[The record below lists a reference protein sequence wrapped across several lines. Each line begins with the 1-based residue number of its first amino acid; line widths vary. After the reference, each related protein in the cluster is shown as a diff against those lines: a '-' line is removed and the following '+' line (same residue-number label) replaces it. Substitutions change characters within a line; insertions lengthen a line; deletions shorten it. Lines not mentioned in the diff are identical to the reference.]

1 MLIDLIKAKRP
12 NICENTLIAY
22 ERQLTK
28 MFKDLGNKGE
38 IKNSKF
44 LHNYNKVEDYIDK
57 LTKITT
63 KKNKLTAIIVAI
75 DADKNFKGKEDL
87 KDKYQ
92 KKLKGLNE
100 EYNDFLKKQV
110 KTPTQEKNWIEYSDM
125 VEIANDLVKK
135 VKGFKKKD
143 KLENHEFETLQ
154 NTILLKT
161 HLEFPIR
168 NDLSEVK
175 ITDLEKYEKLNEKEK
190 NKHNWLIK
198 YPNNKMVFV
207 LNNFKNSKK
216 LGSKK
221 YDVPKKLVNLYKLWF
236 KFNTSDYFLVSKRDR
251 NQPINGNT
259 QTKYFNSLF
268 HKYYPDKNIS
278 SSLIRHIVISHFSE
292 DQPTIEELEKK
303 AQEIENKYLHSA
315 SMNAKYRK
323 IDKKEKEKE
332 KEIEEKE
339 ID

>member
-1 MLIDLIKAKRP
+1 MLVDLIKAKRQ
-12 NICENTLIAY
+12 NICDNTLNAY
-22 ERQLTK
+22 ERLLK
-28 MFKDLGNKGE
+28 KLFIDLGNKGTP
-38 IKNSKF
+38 KNSKF
-44 LHNYNKVEDYIDK
+44 LHNYDKIEKYIDD

-75 DADKNFKGKEDL
+75 DADKNFTGKEDL

-92 KKLKGLNE
+92 KKLKGLND

-110 KTPTQEKNWIEYSDM
+110 KTATQEKNWIEYSDM

-135 VKGFKKKD
+135 VKGFKNKEELNKF
-143 KLENHEFETLQ
+143 EFEELQ
-154 NTILLKT
+154 NAVLLKT

-175 ITDLEKYEKLNEKEK
+175 IIELEKYEKLNEKDE

-216 LGSKK
+216 IGTKK
-221 YDVPKKLVNLYKLWF
+221 YEVPKKLINLYKIWF
-236 KFNTSDYFLVSKRDR
+236 KFNTSDYFLVSKRNR
-251 NQPINGNT
+251 NLPINGNT

-268 HKYYPDKNIS
+268 HKYYPGKNIS

-292 DQPTIEELEKK
+292 DMPTIEELEKRAK
-303 AQEIENKYLHSA
+303 AIEDKYLHSA

-323 IDKKEKEKE
+323 LPSKKEKK
-332 KEIEEKE
+332 
-339 ID
+339 D